1 MNAFNYYAV
10 LLDYDTLLIEETEG
24 CEYVKRIILF
34 DGECNFCDKS
44 VQFIIKRDPEAFF
57 SFTSQQGEAG
67 QKMIEKYHA
76 PASINSI
83 ILIENDT
90 YYLKSSAALR
100 ICRHLQGAW
109 KLLFIFILVPYP
121 IRDFFYNIL
130 AKNRYK
136 WFGKKDQCTLPTPE
150 MRKRFL

>member
-1 MNAFNYYAV
+1 M
-10 LLDYDTLLIEETEG
+10 DYGTLLIEETEG
-24 CEYVKRIILF
+24 SEHVKRIILF

-44 VQFIIKRDPEAFF
+44 VQFIIKRDPEAIF

-67 QKMIEKYHA
+67 QQMIKKHHA
-76 PASINSI
+76 PSSVDSI

>member
-1 MNAFNYYAV
+1 M
-10 LLDYDTLLIEETEG
+10 LDYGTLLIEETEG
-24 CEYVKRIILF
+24 SEHVKRIILF

-44 VQFIIKRDPEAFF
+44 VQFIIKRDPEAIF

-67 QKMIEKYHA
+67 QQMIKKHHA
-76 PASINSI
+76 PSSIDSI

-150 MRKRFL
+150 VRKRFL

>member
-1 MNAFNYYAV
+1 
-10 LLDYDTLLIEETEG
+10 LDYGTLLIEETEG
-24 CEYVKRIILF
+24 CEHVKRIILF

-44 VQFIIKRDPEAFF
+44 VQFIIKRDPEAIF

-67 QKMIEKYHA
+67 RKMIKKHHA
-76 PASINSI
+76 PSSIDSI

-150 MRKRFL
+150 VRKRFL

>member
-1 MNAFNYYAV
+1 M
-10 LLDYDTLLIEETEG
+10 
-24 CEYVKRIILF
+24 KRIILF

-44 VQFIIKRDPEAFF
+44 VQFIIKRDPEAIF

-67 QKMIEKYHA
+67 QQMIKKYHA
-76 PASINSI
+76 PSSIDSI

-150 MRKRFL
+150 VRKRFL

>member
-1 MNAFNYYAV
+1 MFEIIYYDV
-10 LLDYDTLLIEETEG
+10 FLDYGTLLIEETEG
-24 CEYVKRIILF
+24 SEHVKRIILF

-44 VQFIIKRDPEAFF
+44 VQFIIKRDPEAIF

-67 QKMIEKYHA
+67 QQMIKKHHA
-76 PASINSI
+76 PSSVDSI

-150 MRKRFL
+150 VRKRFL